1 MNGSIVALE
10 DARFDRDDFESRL
23 ASFVLH
29 LQAGNKAQNT
39 IETYAYA
46 LRDLAA
52 FCEGRG
58 IERTAGVTRQLCEA
72 YLRDVKS
79 RHSPSTARN
88 RLKQLWGFFTWRRE
102 LLGLPSPL
110 DGIPQPKVI
119 EEIPP
124 CLTEDQLLRILRA
137 AGGSSFW
144 DRRDRA
150 ILRMFID
157 TGMRRTE
164 LLDMQ
169 MEKIDMPSRSVIIVG
184 KGGFMR
190 RVPFGRT
197 AARELSIYLA
207 RRAPGDH
214 DYVWTRKTGT
224 HICRQEL
231 QELVNV
237 RGGQAG
243 ILGLHCHLFR
253 HTFAHLWLASGGE
266 EVDLMRI
273 GGWRTRYAL
282 RLYGRAMAQER
293 AVTAHGRHG
302 PGDRLDV

>member
-1 MNGSIVALE
+1 MNGSITALD
-10 DARFDRDDFESRL
+10 DARFERDDFESRL

-29 LQAGNKAQNT
+29 LRAGNKAQNT
-39 IETYAYA
+39 IETYTFA

-52 FCEGRG
+52 FCESQGVD
-58 IERTAGVTRQLCEA
+58 RTAGVTRQLSEA
-72 YLRDVKS
+72 YLRDVME

-102 LLGLPSPL
+102 LLGLESPL
-110 DGIPQPKVI
+110 AGIPEPKVV

-124 CLTEDQLLRILRA
+124 CLSEDQLLRILRTCSGKGFFA
-137 AGGSSFW
+137 
-144 DRRDRA
+144 RRDRA

-164 LLDMQ
+164 LLDMEI
-169 MEKIDMPSRSVIIVG
+169 EKLDMPSRSVIIVG

-207 RRAPGDH
+207 RRAASDH

-224 HICRQEL
+224 RISRQEL
-231 QELVNV
+231 QELVKM

-253 HTFAHLWLASGGE
+253 HTFAHMWLASGGE
-266 EVDLMRI
+266 EVDAMRI

-282 RLYGRAMAQER
+282 RLYGRAMAQHR

-302 PGDRLDV
+302 PGDKLEA

>member
-1 MNGSIVALE
+1 MNGNIAALE
-10 DARFDRDDFESRL
+10 DARFERDDFESRL

-52 FCEGRG
+52 FCAGRG
-58 IERTAGVTRQLCEA
+58 VERTAGVTRQLCEA
-72 YLRDVKS
+72 YLRDVMDK
-79 RHSPSTARN
+79 HSASTARN

-102 LLGLPSPL
+102 LLGLESPL
-110 DGIPQPKVI
+110 DGIPQPKVV

-124 CLTEDQLLRILRA
+124 CLTEDQLLRILRECS
-137 AGGSSFW
+137 GSTFR

-150 ILRMFID
+150 IIRMFID

-164 LLDMQ
+164 LVN
-169 MEKIDMPSRSVIIVG
+169 MERKNVDMPSRSVIILG
-184 KGGFMR
+184 KGGYMR

-197 AARELSIYLA
+197 AARELTIYLA
-207 RRAPGDH
+207 ERAPSDH
-214 DYVWTRKTGT
+214 DYVWTR
-224 HICRQEL
+224 ICGRRLERHGL
-231 QELVNV
+231 QVLVAT
-237 RGGQAG
+237 RGRQAG

-282 RLYGRAMAQER
+282 RLYGRALAHER

-302 PGDRLDV
+302 PGDRLTP